1 MYSKMLTF
9 YDHPVGSQ
17 PFEYYGASLTS
28 LDMNGD
34 GFDELIVGSPL
45 YSKRASTSSS
55 VCFQN

>member
-1 MYSKMLTF
+1 MLTF

-55 VCFQN
+55 VCFQT